1 MGGGGGS
8 SRNRRKSMCSRLGV
22 GSAALRWG
30 SVVGQ
35 HLAVIQQYVQ
45 VGLAALGGVVI
56 AALWRADVIRP
67 GSFARSRH
75 GLRAMPEA
83 LSGTAPGSAP
93 GVRAGLTGVDFLIA
107 AAGLFAAQ
115 VVGAGMAASVV
126 RARMGGAGEASAGEG
141 IERMAMFAAVVY
153 PIGLAAAVC
162 AWVALRWVW
171 RTRRRAEGLSVA
183 DGDPGLKVGK
193 PWVRTL
199 AVSAACTAAV
209 IPVCVLVNLVVT
221 RLAVW
226 IGGAPIDPIAHE
238 TLRALMEAWSG
249 GVAEGGGALVMA
261 APWVVTLS
269 ALVAAPIVEELLY
282 RGCVQSGVLGLVRS
296 RWGAILITS
305 VVFTVVHVGATPWYA
320 LPGLMV
326 LSVGLGIAYERTGRI
341 GVPIL
346 MHVGFN
352 GVNLGVAAA
361 VTIAGGG

>member
-1 MGGGGGS
+1 MIQSYVQIG
-8 SRNRRKSMCSRLGV
+8 L
-22 GSAALRWG
+22 A
-30 SVVGQ
+30 VVGG
-35 HLAVIQQYVQ
+35 AVIVC
-45 VGLAALGGVVI
+45 
-56 AALWRADVIRP
+56 LWRADVVRP
-67 GSFARSRH
+67 GSFGRVGRTGH

-83 LSGTAPGSAP
+83 LSGTAPGSET
-93 GVRAGLTGVDFLIA
+93 GVRAGLSGVDFLIA
-107 AAGLFAAQ
+107 AAGLFATQ
-115 VVGAGMAASVV
+115 VVAAGVAASVV
-126 RARMGGAGEASAGEG
+126 QSRMGGAGAAGEVASAG
-141 IERMAMFAAVVY
+141 IERMALIAAVMY
-153 PIGLAAAVC
+153 PIGLAAAVG
-162 AWVALRWVW
+162 AWLALRWVW
-171 RTRRRAEGLSVA
+171 RARRRAEGLSVA